1 MLSTEIGA
9 SNLSRLSCFVY
20 IYIQKTVILIIN
32 LKSLDFLHRR
42 SSEVYIYI
50 YIYLSIS
57 LSFSA
62 VKFPDP
68 SFAGLWRA
76 AAHSAAE
83 CGGLVQA
90 KGEPGGVPLE
100 LMRMSSI

>member
-1 MLSTEIGA
+1 MPQTFHVCNVLCIYIY
-9 SNLSRLSCFVY
+9 Y
-20 IYIQKTVILIIN
+20 IYI
-32 LKSLDFLHRR
+32 SL
-42 SSEVYIYI
+42 
-50 YIYLSIS
+50 S